1 MFTKEKTTKIA
12 SEFNREQNKIA
23 PGTKVTGD
31 IAAKGGFRIDG
42 KVEGSITTP
51 GKIVIGKEG
60 SVHGNISCE
69 NADIE
74 GKVYGKVKVSGTLS
88 LRGTAYL
95 EGEAIVTKFA
105 VEPGAVFNATCTM
118 RGGMKA
124 INNNERGEGK
134 REEKSA

>member
-1 MFTKEKTTKIA
+1 MFTKEKTTKLA

-60 SVHGNISCE
+60 CVHGDITCE

-74 GKVYGKVKVSGTLS
+74 GKMYGKVKASGTLS
-88 LRGTAYL
+88 LRSSAYL
-95 EGEAIVTKFA
+95 EGEAAVSKFT

-124 INNNERGEGK
+124 INNERGEGK